1 MPVKADHRRRRL
13 KTLRMILILGCVL
26 FLAPWLIKNPCLC
39 VQGFFDRIPKDPA
52 MAAAVMLILYLL
64 KGLTIFFPLI
74 VLEIASGY
82 LFSGWTALLV
92 IFSGILIIL
101 TVPYW
106 VGRAAGMEAVHKQ
119 VKKHPRFEK
128 ILSMQQQNSFFLCF
142 FLRIISCL
150 PGDVVTMYLGATR
163 TSFWKNILAG
173 SLGLLPGMV
182 LATFMG
188 ESVQQP
194 QSPAFWI
201 SVGLMLTLS
210 ASSAAAYF
218 LYCRKGKRRAKTRE

>member
-1 MPVKADHRRRRL
+1 MPVKADPRRRRL

-26 FLAPWLIKNPCLC
+26 FLATWLIKNPCLC
-39 VQGFFDRIPKDPA
+39 AQDFFDRIPKDPA

-92 IFSGILIIL
+92 NFSGILIIL

-150 PGDVVTMYLGATR
+150 PGDVVTMYLGGNQ
-163 TSFWKNILAG
+163 NILLEKYSCRKSGAFARN
-173 SLGLLPGMV
+173 GLSHIHG
-182 LATFMG
+182 G
-188 ESVQQP
+188 KC
-194 QSPAFWI
+194 
-201 SVGLMLTLS
+201 
-210 ASSAAAYF
+210 SAATITGILDFCWADAHALGIF
-218 LYCRKGKRRAKTRE
+218 CCRILFVLP